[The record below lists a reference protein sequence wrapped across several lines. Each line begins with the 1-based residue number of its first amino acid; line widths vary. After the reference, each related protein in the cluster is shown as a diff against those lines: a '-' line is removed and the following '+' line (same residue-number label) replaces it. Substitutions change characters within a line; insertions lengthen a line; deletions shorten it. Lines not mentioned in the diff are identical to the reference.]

1 MGRAARLTPVRTNVR
16 RLPHEYATSSHE
28 LRTDTAS
35 RASYVSRVS
44 KLVAGSL
51 AGIVAA
57 AVLAFAASADGGPP
71 YRRTT
76 PRGSFG
82 ENGAEL
88 LVGVPG
94 GRAWGIESAL
104 IPVPDERSG
113 FRATV
118 EVRDAEV
125 REAFIRVAWYDRATG
140 RPKQFALT
148 DARYVRAGE
157 TATFEVA
164 LDAPPGAVAYRLR
177 VLARLRGADALSAA
191 DAVRIELSAPYRVA
205 PEIPSTRLLP

>member
-1 MGRAARLTPVRTNVR
+1 M
-16 RLPHEYATSSHE
+16 
-28 LRTDTAS
+28 
-35 RASYVSRVS
+35 S
-44 KLVAGSL
+44 KLVATVLCGFL
-51 AGIVAA
+51 AT
-57 AVLAFAASADGGPP
+57 AVLSLSANAEGGPP

-104 IPVPDERSG
+104 IPVPDEPSG

-118 EVRDAEV
+118 EVRDPDV

-140 RPKQFALT
+140 RPKQFALA

-157 TATFEVA
+157 AATLEVA
-164 LDAPPGAVAYRLR
+164 LDPPAGAVAYRLR
-177 VLARLRGADALSAA
+177 VLARLRVAGALSAP
-191 DAVRIELSAPYRVA
+191 DAIRVSLSAPSPVSG
-205 PEIPSTRLLP
+205 EIPTTRLLP